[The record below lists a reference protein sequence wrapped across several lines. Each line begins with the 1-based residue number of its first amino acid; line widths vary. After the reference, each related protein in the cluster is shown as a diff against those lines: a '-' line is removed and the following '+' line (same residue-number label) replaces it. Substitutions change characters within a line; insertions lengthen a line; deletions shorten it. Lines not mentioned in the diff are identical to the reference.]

1 MTYSVLNF
9 NKENKTITSAICSNW
24 TGIQLCRVQGKYGVV
39 HTQSW
44 ADYKLAYT
52 ILELLENKPPQEA
65 IEEALKFDS
74 HPHIRQLLVCDFNGN
89 LGVYSGKDCETITL
103 NKIAK
108 NTVVA
113 GNMLTDE
120 SIAEDIIEFIENSNE
135 RNEVAVFKAM
145 EYVNKTR
152 NGFVDKRGDSSFTIK
167 SIPQDYKNT
176 NEYHLD
182 ITIDSVGLNKELYS
196 KVKQCL
202 QEHFE
207 RNNTIL
213 K

>member
-9 NKENKTITSAICSNW
+9 NNKSKNITSAICSNW

-52 ILELLENKPPQEA
+52 VLELLEYKHPQEA
-65 IEEALKFDS
+65 IEEALVFDS
-74 HPHIRQLLVCDFNGN
+74 HPHIRQLLVCDFKGN

-103 NKIAK
+103 NKIGN

-113 GNMLTDE
+113 GNMLTDK
-120 SIAEDIIEFIENSNE
+120 SIADDIIEFVENSNE
-135 RNEVAVFKAM
+135 RNEIVVFKAM

-152 NGFVDKRGDSSFTIK
+152 NGFVDKRGDSSFSIK
-167 SIPQDYKNT
+167 SIPNDYKNT

-182 ITIDSVGLNKELYS
+182 ITIDSVDLNQDLYD
-196 KVKQCL
+196 KANLCL
-202 QEHFE
+202 KEHFS
-207 RNNTIL
+207 RNNNIL